1 MIKLEK
7 EHDGAVLYVDDEQN
21 NLNSFRAAFRRELHV
36 YTAINAVEALK
47 QLKKH
52 PNIKVI
58 ISDQRMPDIT
68 GVEFFEKVRHIY
80 PNKVRIILTGYSDIN
95 AVVDAINKGQ
105 VYRFIDKPWDTDRVR
120 MAMHDAIEL
129 YDTKKALSSK
139 NESLQV
145 AYNELDKFVYSVSHD
160 LRSPLMSILGIANLA
175 ELDVEDEKALE
186 YFKSIKGMVDKLDGY
201 IHQIID
207 HYKGTHGSDF
217 SDQIDFKELINE
229 IIESIKFHPEAQD
242 VRFNVEVVQEGAFV
256 SNHMNIKTILSNLI
270 SNAFKYQRE
279 EETNKWV
286 DIKASVKNENAL
298 IKVIDNGIGIK
309 ENKMNEVFNMYYRE
323 KVDNKGSG
331 LGLFIVKE
339 AIEKLGGNID
349 LKSTFGKGTEIIMN
363 IPGKGEE

>member
-68 GVEFFEKVRHIY
+68 GVEFFEKVRNIY
-80 PNKVRIILTGYSDIN
+80 PNKVRIILTGYSDIL

-105 VYRFIDKPWDTDRVR
+105 VYRFIDKPWDIDRVR
-120 MAMHDAIEL
+120 IALYDAIEL
-129 YDTKKALSSK
+129 YDTRKALSTK
-139 NESLQV
+139 NDSLQL

-175 ELDVEDEKALE
+175 ELDVEDEKSLE

-217 SDQIDFKELINE
+217 SDKIDFNELINE
-229 IIESIKFHPEAQD
+229 IIESIKYHPEAQD
-242 VRFNVEVVQEGAFV
+242 VRFKIEVDQKEDFI
-256 SNHMNIKTILSNLI
+256 SNFMNIKTILSNLI
-270 SNAFKYQRE
+270 SNAFKYQRDM
-279 EETNKWV
+279 ETNKWV
-286 DIKASVKNENAL
+286 KINAIITQGTAV
-298 IKVIDNGIGIK
+298 IKVVDNGIGIK
-309 ENKMNEVFNMYYRE
+309 ENKVDEVFNMYYRE
-323 KVDNKGSG
+323 KVDNTGSG

-349 LKSTFGKGTEIIMN
+349 LKSTFGKGTEISMN
-363 IPGKGEE
+363 IPGKGE